1 MIPQRWTR
9 RSDGRAAP
17 PAIGARAAP
26 PGNGAAANGPTP
38 PPLPTST
45 DWQSWLRTT
54 ERKRR
59 LLARIDGP
67 TLRPFWSA
75 YFVGATDSS
84 FRLDGFVVG
93 EVDLW
98 AALAP
103 GWGRRSLGAR
113 QQQRVRNHVAIL
125 RSVERMLARGHVLKP
140 HDVVRWYT
148 SVACGLST
156 TRLDD
161 AAAVRLDGVVRQL
174 NSPHLRLA
182 PAVQS
187 IARLH
192 HQLLAEPVVPGFNGI
207 LARLLLRWH
216 LGRCGLPPVLF
227 DATRDGGVLGDEMK
241 LQSRL
246 LEMIDQSHDA
256 MLGGGISGSAGGA

>member
-1 MIPQRWTR
+1 
-9 RSDGRAAP
+9 
-17 PAIGARAAP
+17 
-26 PGNGAAANGPTP
+26 
-38 PPLPTST
+38 L
-45 DWQSWLRTT
+45 QS
-54 ERKRR
+54 
-59 LLARIDGP
+59 
-67 TLRPFWSA
+67 FWA
-75 YFVGATDSS
+75 VYYVAATDSS
-84 FRLDGFVVG
+84 FRLDGLVVG
-93 EVDLW
+93 EADLS

-125 RSVERMLARGHVLKP
+125 RSVERMLAWGHVLKP
-140 HDVVRWYT
+140 DDVVRWYT

-156 TRLDD
+156 TRLDE
-161 AAAVRLDGVVRQL
+161 AAASRLDGVVRQL

-192 HQLLAEPVVPGFNGI
+192 HQLLVEPVVPGFNGI

-227 DATRDGGVLGDEMK
+227 DPAQDGGVLGDEVK
-241 LQSRL
+241 LLARL
-246 LEMIDQSHDA
+246 LDLIDQTHNA
-256 MLGGGISGSAGGA
+256 MLAGA